1 MKKLL
6 ILFVLFFSFPLIA
19 KEEILYCTDTDHVGF
34 HPEDKYSKV
43 TEFIKARHTI
53 KIDFQNK
60 SLELE
65 SYPYWNCDIPSPG
78 EQMHCTL
85 DGYSFFIDIETHK
98 FTYAKG
104 FGYVASNNDS
114 VSIAYGTCEKF

>member
-6 ILFVLFFSFPLIA
+6 ILFVLFFSFPLLA
-19 KEEILYCTDTDHVGF
+19 KEENLYCIETAKVGF
-34 HPEDKYSKV
+34 HPPDNFSKV
-43 TEFIKARHTI
+43 TEFIVDRHTI

-60 SLELE
+60 SLEHE
-65 SYPYWNCDIPSPG
+65 SVPYWNCDIPSPG

-104 FGYVASNNDS
+104 FGYVATNNDS
-114 VSIAYGTCEKF
+114 VNIAYGTCEKF

>member
-6 ILFVLFFSFPLIA
+6 ILFVLFFSFPLLA
-19 KEEILYCTDTDHVGF
+19 KEEILYCTETESVGF
-34 HPEDKYSKV
+34 HSQDNYSKV
-43 TEFIKARHTI
+43 TDFKKDRHTI

-65 SYPYWNCDIPSPG
+65 KVPFWNCVIPPPG

-85 DGYSFFIDIETHK
+85 DGYSFYIDVKTHK
-98 FTYAKG
+98 FTYAQG
-104 FGYVASNNDS
+104 YGYVNSNDS
-114 VSIAYGTCEKF
+114 ILISYGTCEKF